1 MTRTKRLA
9 TAWYSDL
16 RGEDDKDL
24 RTQLVLGASSTLEI
38 LKRLLKRKLEALED
52 QTDFDSPAWQYQ
64 LAKSLGQK
72 EEIKELIKLLTHI
85 EE

>member
-1 MTRTKRLA
+1 MTRIKRLA

-16 RGEDDKDL
+16 RAEDDKEL
-24 RTQLVLGASSTLEI
+24 RTQLVLGAAPTLEI
-38 LKRLLKRKLEALED
+38 LKRILKRKLEALED
-52 QTDFDSPAWQYQ
+52 QTDFDSPSWQFQ

-72 EEIKELIKLLTHI
+72 EEIKDLLKLLTHI

>member
-16 RGEDDKDL
+16 GSEDDKNL
-24 RTQLVLGASSTLEI
+24 RTQLVLGATPTLEI
-38 LKRLLKRKLEALED
+38 LKRLLKRRLEALED
-52 QTDFDSPAWQYQ
+52 QTDFDSPAWQFH

-72 EEIKELIKLLTHI
+72 EELKDLIKLLTHI

>member
-1 MTRTKRLA
+1 MTRIKRLA

-16 RGEDDKDL
+16 GDGDKEL
-24 RTQLVLGASSTLEI
+24 RTQLVLGAAPTLNILKQI
-38 LKRLLKRKLEALED
+38 LKRRFEALEND
-52 QTDFDSPAWQYQ
+52 TDFDSPAWQFH

-72 EEIKELIKLLTHI
+72 EELKELLKLLTHV